1 MPEITSAEEFSQIM
15 ENCISWDGIEFCGYN
30 SKQCRNIIRS
40 RDSAMLE
47 KYKEVAYKI
56 LDGWHET
63 EPGCK
68 WMLTAGQRDDIWRDM
83 KVILDSAFAEIEGGE

>member
-1 MPEITSAEEFSQIM
+1 
-15 ENCISWDGIEFCGYN
+15 
-30 SKQCRNIIRS
+30 
-40 RDSAMLE
+40 MLE